1 VETFM
6 LRFTSFFPMASFLKI
21 ELEFG
26 DETINHKFKSLEE
39 EGQIEIP
46 YSKIAHIQFSN
57 RADTRW
63 LTIGFIFA
71 ITDAI
76 LVAALFNFFPQICG
90 NLNVYWVG
98 RMIFLLGITLCLA
111 GFIKRDFCSFLD
123 KDHEYLAG
131 IAITNKNLD
140 DVYEAIEFVKAKTT
154 IISETYPDL
163 LDQNKNPKFELIT
176 YRLPNYFYKNTTLFY
191 DDKIL
196 DVEKSLVIELTSE
209 YKYNDLMPKI
219 TISKHGDTSW
229 NTVALYIVAIG
240 VLSSAS
246 LDLFF
251 PSTQI
256 GLMSIWIS
264 IGFSII
270 PILLSY
276 IKNEIVFFYDKN
288 DHVAFNINIP
298 RGKKQSV
305 EEIIQFVKAKFSETS
320 GA

>member
-1 VETFM
+1 M
-6 LRFTSFFPMASFLKI
+6 LRLTSFFPMASFLKV

-26 DETINHKFKSLEE
+26 DEIINHKFKSLKE

-57 RADTRW
+57 YVDTRW
-63 LTIGFIFA
+63 LTTGFAFA
-71 ITDAI
+71 ITGAL
-76 LVAALFNFFPQICG
+76 LVAVLFDFFPQICG
-90 NLNVYWVG
+90 NLDVYWVG
-98 RMIFLLGITLCLA
+98 RIIFLLGIPLYLP

-123 KDHEYLAG
+123 KDRNYLAG
-131 IAITNKNLD
+131 ITITDKNLD
-140 DVYEAIEFVKAKTT
+140 DVYEAIEFVEAKTT
-154 IISETYPDL
+154 IISETHPNL
-163 LDQNKNPKFELIT
+163 FDQNKDPKFELIT

-196 DVEKSLVIELTSE
+196 DIEKSLVTELASE

-229 NTVALYIVAIG
+229 NTVAFYIIGIG
-240 VLSSAS
+240 VVLSLG

-251 PSTQI
+251 PSAQI
-256 GLMSIWIS
+256 GLTPMWIS
-264 IGFSII
+264 AGFAII
-270 PILLSY
+270 SILLAY
-276 IKNEIVFFYDKN
+276 VKNEVIFFYDKN
-288 DHVAFNINIP
+288 DNVALSLNIP

-305 EEIIQFVKAKFSETS
+305 EEIIQFIKMRISETS